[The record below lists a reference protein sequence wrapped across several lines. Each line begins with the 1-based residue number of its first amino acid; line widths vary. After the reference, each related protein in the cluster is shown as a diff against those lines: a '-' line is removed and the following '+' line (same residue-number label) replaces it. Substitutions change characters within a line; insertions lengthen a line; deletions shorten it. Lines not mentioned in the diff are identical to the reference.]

1 MFSQINGLFAGVN
14 FNRHTGPAA
23 QGIVVD
29 DFLAEDFTSIEHGFV
44 GDATLEAEQQFLPPR
59 SVGSVYRRMCGSGAS
74 PTATTSWAGNTSE
87 WSASS
92 PTRSVYSE
100 AHRGKGPDG
109 ARARCGSDRLRPP
122 RSKQGVPSLRR
133 RSLAAASEEG
143 FRLKVCQLVEGGVF
157 VRAGGVKAPELVAD
171 SGVADRPQWP
181 RQDRP
186 VPPRTGPPGYLRRR
200 RRCLGRGS
208 AQRHVLPPAG
218 TVAREEGETA
228 ARNLDAELK
237 GRPLKAYTFHDK
249 GFVVSAG
256 ARRGV
261 ADIAGIT
268 SGGQLAHLLKDASEW
283 EYRQSVSHLRGWNNS
298 PRQTRRRDRFDQVSP
313 SAPVLRPYRSRSA
326 SAKYERVRN
335 RRTHCPQRPVH
346 QSVVASVVQ
355 VAQRHLSIGLRLSL
369 CGCSGR

>member
-1 MFSQINGLFAGVN
+1 
-14 FNRHTGPAA
+14 
-23 QGIVVD
+23 
-29 DFLAEDFTSIEHGFV
+29 
-44 GDATLEAEQQFLPPR
+44 
-59 SVGSVYRRMCGSGAS
+59 MCGSGAS

-143 FRLKVCQLVEGGVF
+143 FRLKVCQLVEGGR
-157 VRAGGVKAPELVAD
+157 VRPGRWGESTRACSRFGGC
-171 SGVADRPQWP
+171 RPATMAASRSTSTSAYWTTRISTSSATLP
-181 RQDRP
+181 RSWI
-186 VPPRTGPPGYLRRR
+186 RTAA
-200 RRCLGRGS
+200 C
-208 AQRHVLPPAG
+208 AAPAG